1 MALSRD
7 QILEASDLK
16 TEEVQ
21 VPEWGGSVRVR
32 NLTGADRD
40 AFEDSLVTTL
50 PDGTR
55 KPNLA
60 NMRTKLVVLTV
71 VDDAG
76 NRIFETSDVER
87 LAAKSAAAIKR
98 VYEAAE
104 RINGIGAQQEAEAVK
119 NSEAAPSGA
128 STSD

>member
-1 MALSRD
+1 MALTRD

-16 TEEVQ
+16 TEEVE
-21 VPEWGGSVRVR
+21 VPEWGGTVRVR
-32 NLTGADRD
+32 TLTGADRD
-40 AFEDSLVTTL
+40 AFEASLVTTS

-55 KPNLA
+55 KPNLS
-60 NMRTKLVVLTV
+60 NMRTKLVALTV

-76 NRIFETSDVER
+76 SRIFDVSDVDR
-87 LAAKSAAAIKR
+87 LASKSAAAINR

-104 RINGIGAQQEAEAVK
+104 RINGIGAKQEAEAVK

-128 STSD
+128 STSA